1 MWRFGFRWGLWIRRE
16 LESCAKKVVYIFVI
30 SPASGNGAKNV
41 DATVDELETV
51 SKYKSQFNIS
61 LKRGLGILRV
71 IQGLGTLDY
80 AGGICCQCFVFTE
93 GDGFEV
99 NPFFASLGGG
109 ELNIHC

>member
-1 MWRFGFRWGLWIRRE
+1 MRRLGFRWGLWIRRE
-16 LESCAKKVVYIFVI
+16 LESCAEKVVYIFVI

-51 SKYKSQFNIS
+51 SESKSPFNIS
-61 LKRGLGILRV
+61 LKRGLGVLRV

-80 AGGICCQCFVFTE
+80 AGGICCQSFIFTE

-99 NPFFASLGGG
+99 NPFFVSLGGC